1 MLKSYNFSAKDNFNS
16 IAGEA
21 MQSHQGESYTI
32 VGAAIDERP
41 DENGEARKVGLLV
54 AEDGTVF
61 TGISETAIRGIDM
74 LIDSFEENDGEPVN
88 IMFEGRSAK
97 SGRTFIV
104 LKLV

>member
-1 MLKSYNFSAKDNFNS
+1 
-16 IAGEA
+16 
-21 MQSHQGESYTI
+21 MQSHQGETFTI

-41 DENGEARKVGLLV
+41 DENGEVRKVGLLV

-61 TGISETAIRGIDM
+61 TGISDTAIRGIDV
-74 LIDSFEENDGEPVN
+74 LIDTLEESNGQPMD
-88 IMFEGRSAK
+88 IMFEGRQAK

>member
-1 MLKSYNFSAKDNFNS
+1 MLKSFNFTAKDAFNS

-21 MQSHQGESYTI
+21 MQSHQNETYTI

-54 AEDGTVF
+54 ADNGSVF

-74 LIDSFEENDGEPVN
+74 LIDTFEESGGDPVD
-88 IMFEGRSAK
+88 IMFEGRTAK